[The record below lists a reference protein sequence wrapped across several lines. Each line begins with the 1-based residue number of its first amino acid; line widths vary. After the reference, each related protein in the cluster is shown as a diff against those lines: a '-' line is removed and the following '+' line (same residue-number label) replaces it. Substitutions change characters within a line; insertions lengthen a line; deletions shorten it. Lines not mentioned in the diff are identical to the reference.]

1 MIRGALL
8 ACSLALLASISIPN
22 LGTAQEPE
30 LEQPQGRTQWR
41 EQLLAANQQVAI
53 AQKRNAAALSA
64 YVSMRHRRRPRGD
77 AKQAIMDE
85 LEFSHEEIARSQQN
99 LEKLEKAARRA
110 GAPPSWLKFDPAEI
124 DAATQAPASPEP

>member
-1 MIRGALL
+1 MIRASLL
-8 ACSLALLASISIPN
+8 ACSFALLTSISIPN

-41 EQLLAANQQVAI
+41 EQLLAANQRVAI

-64 YVSMRHRRRPRGD
+64 YQSMRHRRRPRGD

-85 LEFSHEEIARSQQN
+85 LEFSREEIARSQQN
-99 LEKLEKAARRA
+99 LEKLERAARRA
-110 GAPPSWLKFDPAEI
+110 GAPPRWLKFDPAEI